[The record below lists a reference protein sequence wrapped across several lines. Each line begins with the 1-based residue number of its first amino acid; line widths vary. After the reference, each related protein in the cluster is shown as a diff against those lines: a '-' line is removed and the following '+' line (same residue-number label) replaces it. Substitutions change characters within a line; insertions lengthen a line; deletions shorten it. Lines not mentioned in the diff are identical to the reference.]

1 MPQSV
6 AEQFKA
12 IPMSSNLAESLERAR
27 GFARAQAHRAVLLEH
42 LLLALI
48 EDSDA
53 GGVLRASNV
62 DPVKLGT
69 DVSDYL
75 GRLLE
80 DMRAEPGT
88 EPYADVELHRVLQ
101 AAGQA
106 AQQSRRRQIDGAIV
120 LAAIVGD
127 GKSPAAGLLK
137 TLGLS
142 FEEAIKALQ
151 KASAQA
157 RSKQFA
163 TPPQTI
169 ASAPVHLRPAD
180 IVEPPPPGPSPMN
193 EMEAFDEPPPTQPE
207 QPQTVEEILAAAR
220 ARIQRR
226 SAGGAGRPEPLPVAP
241 EEAQAE
247 ATRPPTSLAARM
259 PPAIQV
265 EDDDVFAPT
274 PATAP
279 LPDGSEHVS
288 SPAQPAAR
296 SGFTPVPPQSG
307 PQPHHAAPPMPTLPE
322 PPRAP
327 AAQGHPR
334 QPPTFQG
341 GRTLKPGLP
350 SRPPGASWPPPTEGP
365 RSLPNGASGHHLPAP
380 SGPGAMARPAPRS
393 GQRPGAGPLVET
405 IPRRMRVGVPAPA
418 QVRIDREKVDGLIL
432 LLLGPRAANLRP
444 DAFLTRALSVRLIA
458 PDGGFWIESQAP
470 ETQWVETAPSV
481 QKDESATWRWNV
493 TPHRRGRYRLLLAVT
508 ARAVGRDGLTAETSP
523 PDRTIEVVVKSNAR
537 YRIGRAISVLAAVL
551 LGAAI
556 GRFGP
561 EIWASAA
568 AILRRLTGG

>member
-27 GFARAQAHRAVLLEH
+27 GFSRAQAHRAVLLEH

-48 EDSDA
+48 EDPDA
-53 GGVLRASNV
+53 GGVLRASNI

-163 TPPQTI
+163 TPPKAT
-169 ASAPVHLRPAD
+169 APAPVRESLVTA
-180 IVEPPPPGPSPMN
+180 VEPPAPSGTRNKEEIFSEPMP
-193 EMEAFDEPPPTQPE
+193 AQPE

-226 SAGGAGRPEPLPVAP
+226 SGSVGGKSEPSAATLEGDLEASPAP
-241 EEAQAE
+241 SALARR
-247 ATRPPTSLAARM
+247 APPDSEPDDALAALPENM
-259 PPAIQV
+259 PP
-265 EDDDVFAPT
+265 PSG
-274 PATAP
+274 PAEP
-279 LPDGSEHVS
+279 P
-288 SPAQPAAR
+288 SPAQSAR
-296 SGFTPVPPQSG
+296 AGFVPSSPPPGPQLPRSVPPTVAS
-307 PQPHHAAPPMPTLPE
+307 PE
-322 PPRAP
+322 PRAFP
-327 AAQGHPR
+327 NQGHQR
-334 QPPTFQG
+334 QPPPFQG
-341 GRTLKPGLP
+341 GPALKPGLP
-350 SRPPGASWPPPTEGP
+350 TRLPGATRHPLTEGP
-365 RSLPNGASGHHLPAP
+365 RSLPNGAGGHHLPSAP
-380 SGPGAMARPAPRS
+380 SAMGKPTPRPAQRS
-393 GQRPGAGPLVET
+393 GAGPLIET
-405 IPRRMRVGVPAPA
+405 IPRRMRVGIPAPA
-418 QVRIDREKVDGLIL
+418 QVRIDREKIEGLIL

-444 DAFLTRALSVRLIA
+444 DAFLTRALTIRLIA
-458 PDGGFWIESQAP
+458 PDGGFWIESEAP
-470 ETQWVETAPSV
+470 ETQWVEPAPGI
-481 QKDESATWRWNV
+481 QQDESAIWRWNV
-493 TPHRRGRYRLLLAVT
+493 TPHRQGRYRLLLAVT

-523 PDRTIEVVVKSNAR
+523 PDRAIEVVVKRNVR
-537 YRIGRAISVLAAVL
+537 YSMGRGMGLLAAVIA
-551 LGAAI
+551 GAAI

-561 EIWASAA
+561 EIWAFSGAL
-568 AILRRLTGG
+568 IKRLTGG

>member
-27 GFARAQAHRAVLLEH
+27 GFSRAQAHRAVLLEH

-48 EDSDA
+48 EDPDA
-53 GGVLRASNV
+53 SGVLRASNI

-163 TPPQTI
+163 TPPKAT
-169 ASAPVHLRPAD
+169 APAPAHQSS
-180 IVEPPPPGPSPMN
+180 VAAAEPPTPPGTTNEVEMFSEPMP
-193 EMEAFDEPPPTQPE
+193 AQPE

-226 SAGGAGRPEPLPVAP
+226 SGTVGGKPEPSAAALEGDLEAAPAPSALAPSALAPRAPPVSDSDDA
-241 EEAQAE
+241 
-247 ATRPPTSLAARM
+247 LAALPENM
-259 PPAIQV
+259 PSPSG
-265 EDDDVFAPT
+265 PT
-274 PATAP
+274 EPP
-279 LPDGSEHVS
+279 
-288 SPAQPAAR
+288 SPAQSAR
-296 SGFTPVPPQSG
+296 AGFVPSSPPSG
-307 PQPHHAAPPMPTLPE
+307 PQLPRSAPPTVAPPE
-322 PPRAP
+322 PRAFP
-327 AAQGHPR
+327 NQGHQR
-334 QPPTFQG
+334 QPPPFQG
-341 GRTLKPGLP
+341 GPALKPGLP
-350 SRPPGASWPPPTEGP
+350 TRLPGATRHPLTDGP
-365 RSLPNGASGHHLPAP
+365 RSLPNGAGGHHLPSAP
-380 SGPGAMARPAPRS
+380 SPMGRPAPRP
-393 GQRPGAGPLVET
+393 GQRSGAGPLIET

-418 QVRIDREKVDGLIL
+418 QVRIDREKIEGLIL

-458 PDGGFWIESQAP
+458 PGGGFWIESEAP
-470 ETQWVETAPSV
+470 ETQWVETAPGV
-481 QKDESATWRWNV
+481 QQEESAIWRWNV

-508 ARAVGRDGLTAETSP
+508 ARAVGRDGLTAEASP

-537 YRIGRAISVLAAVL
+537 YSIGRAMGLLTAVVA
-551 LGAAI
+551 GAGI

-561 EIWASAA
+561 EIWAFSAA
-568 AILRRLTGG
+568 LIKRLAGG